1 MNAKEWQMVDAIN
14 AARAARG
21 LPPLQGN
28 DRLATAAR
36 GHADDIARHPG
47 LEHTGSDGSDGG
59 ERIRRS
65 GYAWTEWGEV
75 VGWGWDGDV
84 GPMVN
89 WWLNSPE
96 HARRILDTDMV
107 DVGVGYVAAPDTEW
121 GHYWTV
127 NLARGDSGGY
137 SEYLA
142 AVVAGGW

>member
-1 MNAKEWQMVDAIN
+1 MVDAIN

-21 LPPLQGN
+21 LATLQGN

-36 GHADDIARHPG
+36 GHSEDMATHPG
-47 LEHTGSDGSDGG
+47 MVHVGSDGAQGG
-59 ERIRRS
+59 ERIHAA
-65 GYAWTEWGEV
+65 GYQWTLWGEV
-75 VGWGWDGDV
+75 VGWGFEGQIA
-84 GPMVN
+84 PMVN

-96 HARRILDTDMV
+96 HARRLLDTDMV
-107 DVGVGYVAAPDTEW
+107 DVGVGYVAAPGTEW

-127 NLARGDSGGY
+127 NTAAGDSGGY